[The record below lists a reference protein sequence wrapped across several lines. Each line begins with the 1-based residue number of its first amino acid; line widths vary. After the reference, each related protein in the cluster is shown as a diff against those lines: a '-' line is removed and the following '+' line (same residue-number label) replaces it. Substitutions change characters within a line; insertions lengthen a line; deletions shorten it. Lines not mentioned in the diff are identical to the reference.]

1 MAAMEREVR
10 ATMRSGNNGRLER
23 LERLLEASA
32 EEAWQPMRPNDRAI
46 LAEAEDMIG
55 GPDDNGPPH
64 GPEFFELAIS
74 RALSKRG
81 RSAAEIAETIA
92 RWRADLEEEGGG

>member
-1 MAAMEREVR
+1 M
-10 ATMRSGNNGRLER
+10 GNSNDRRRLER
-23 LERLLEASA
+23 LERLLEASEE
-32 EEAWQPMRPNDRAI
+32 EEAWGRWNPDDLAI

-55 GPDDNGPPH
+55 GPDDCGPPR

-81 RSAAEIAETIA
+81 CSAAEIDETIA
-92 RWRADLEEEGGG
+92 RWRADLEEEGGGGT